1 MEGQSQLPTHSQIT
15 YSQICWRCLSRHREM
30 HMKILTAVLA
40 IVTLVVVAFDDV
52 AVAAL
57 E

>member
-1 MEGQSQLPTHSQIT
+1 
-15 YSQICWRCLSRHREM
+15 M